1 MSEELDLCL
10 KRVTINSRN
19 DMGVAHLQ
27 DFTIDTILTAWLD
40 LHFLQWVLVQELP
53 SLFGRSNLAEEIFVN
68 PIMQKVASLIIFE

>member
-27 DFTIDTILTAWLD
+27 DFAINMHYTYCMAWSA
-40 LHFLQWVLVQELP
+40 FP
-53 SLFGRSNLAEEIFVN
+53 SMGTSAGTTV
-68 PIMQKVASLIIFE
+68 IIR

>member
-10 KRVTINSRN
+10 KRVIINSRN

-27 DFTIDTILTAWLD
+27 DFTINTILTAWLG

-53 SLFGRSNLAEEIFVN
+53 SLFGRSNLAEEIRNFC
-68 PIMQKVASLIIFE
+68 

>member
-27 DFTIDTILTAWLD
+27 DFTINTVLTAWLG

>member
-27 DFTIDTILTAWLD
+27 DFTMNTILRG
-40 LHFLQWVLVQELP
+40 LVCI
-53 SLFGRSNLAEEIFVN
+53 SFNGC
-68 PIMQKVASLIIFE
+68 